1 MQSVKRLIPLV
12 PQLQFVAAL
21 ALVLADNFACPSLR
35 DRQIVHEQVAA
46 VLLCYDDRADDVL
59 IRFLKSDFLYR
70 ITVTF
75 RKVAE
80 KVLFGRKTAP

>member
-1 MQSVKRLIPLV
+1 MQFKISFFCRENYYPYGAAIKRLIQLV

-46 VLLCYDDRADDVL
+46 VWLCYDDRTDDVL
-59 IRFLKSDFLYR
+59 IRL
-70 ITVTF
+70 
-75 RKVAE
+75 
-80 KVLFGRKTAP
+80 